1 MNFKFNEDQ
10 INIIEWCLYNQK
22 KILTKN
28 KLNREYYSSDIKTLK
43 ECKNIINKKRGNNEN
58 NFIW

>member
-1 MNFKFNEDQ
+1 MNYKFNEDQ

-43 ECKNIINKKRGNNEN
+43 ECKNIINKKRGK
-58 NFIW
+58 